1 MEEGEGE
8 KRFLLKMEGK
18 RGRRGRR
25 KKEGRKNEKK
35 KLNEK
40 KNKVKNRKISL
51 KDMADN
57 ISKSML

>member
-40 KNKVKNRKISL
+40 KQGEEQE
-51 KDMADN
+51 N
-57 ISKSML
+57 IIKRYG